1 MTSPAETVW
10 SALATLAAPALR
22 LMLRGRVRR
31 GKEWPDRLGE
41 RWGIASRPRPAGS
54 VVWIHAASVGE
65 TMSILPLL
73 SGLTG
78 RDPELTI
85 LLTTGTVTSAGLL
98 EERLPKLGLTSRVMH
113 QFVPLDVPAWSARFL
128 DHWRPDVAAFVESEL
143 WPNIL
148 GACRARGVPAMLI
161 NARMSARSFKSW
173 SRLPSVARALLGGFA
188 LIHARGQE
196 DADRLIALGA
206 RDVATPG
213 DLKLAAP
220 PLPAD
225 PDVLA
230 SMTAHFADR
239 PVWLAASTHAG
250 EEPLIAA
257 VHAALLPRFP
267 DLLTV
272 IVPRHPERGP
282 GIADAL
288 SAPSRGRGEAPP
300 EGGIWIADTLGELG
314 LWYRL
319 CPVVF
324 VGGSLLPPG
333 GGQNLLEPARLG
345 CAISAGSYT
354 GNFTEHAD
362 LLRAADA
369 LTVTPDTAA
378 LTRFVDTM
386 LRDPAARGQMGER
399 ARRAVQG
406 SDKVVAE
413 TVAAL
418 LALRDRGSVR

>member
-1 MTSPAETVW
+1 MTSPAETAW

-31 GKEWPDRLGE
+31 GKEWPDRLRE
-41 RWGIASRPRPAGS
+41 RWGIASLPRPDGS

-73 SGLTG
+73 SGLAAG
-78 RDPELTI
+78 DPDVTI
-85 LLTTGTVTSAGLL
+85 LLTTGTVTSARLL
-98 EERLPKLGLTSRVMH
+98 EERLPRLGLTGRVVH
-113 QFVPLDVPAWSARFL
+113 QFVPLDVPAWVARFL
-128 DHWRPDVAAFVESEL
+128 DHWRPDAAAFVESEL

-173 SRLPSVARALLGGFA
+173 SRLPSIARTLLGGFA
-188 LIHARGQE
+188 LIHARGRE
-196 DADRLIALGA
+196 DADRLTALGA
-206 RDVATPG
+206 GAVATPG

-225 PDVLA
+225 PA
-230 SMTAHFADR
+230 AITAIGPRFADR
-239 PVWLAASTHAG
+239 PVWLAASTHVG

-257 VHAALLPRFP
+257 VHASLLPRFP

-272 IVPRHPERGP
+272 IVPRHPERGAA
-282 GIADAL
+282 IADAL
-288 SAPSRGRGEAPP
+288 AAPSRGRGDAPP
-300 EGGIWIADTLGELG
+300 DGGIWIADTLGELG

-319 CPVVF
+319 CPIVF

-345 CAISAGSYT
+345 CAIGTGEYT

-362 LLRAADA
+362 LLRSTDA

-378 LTRFVDTM
+378 LTGFVAAM
-386 LRDPAARGQMGER
+386 LSDPDARQRRGER
-399 ARRAVQG
+399 AAQAVQG
-406 SDKVVAE
+406 SDNVVAE
-413 TVAAL
+413 TAEAL
-418 LALRDRGSVR
+418 LALRGRRLIR